1 MSRLNNPHF
10 HLFICGDG
18 MQQEELTKRVKEL
31 GIDNQVHFL
40 GFRKD
45 IQKLCS
51 AADLFLFASLQEGL
65 PVALMEA
72 MACGLPIIA
81 SNIRGNVDLI
91 DQGKGG
97 YLVNPKDVNGFVEGI
112 EALLGDE
119 YNISLMKDYNL
130 RKIKNYGINSVLND
144 MSNLY
149 RSLM

>member
-1 MSRLNNPHF
+1 
-10 HLFICGDG
+10 
-18 MQQEELTKRVKEL
+18 
-31 GIDNQVHFL
+31 
-40 GFRKD
+40 
-45 IQKLCS
+45 
-51 AADLFLFASLQEGL
+51 
-65 PVALMEA
+65 MEA